1 MEKPQGFLFTV
12 WQCSI
17 LFGHRRQCLF
27 RLRALPQEETV
38 WMKEKIT
45 GRRRPAAQGR
55 RHPQIPGV
63 SRQRRRPSG
72 APGPRNRLRQRRS
85 SAPVRRERQRPNAVS
100 ARRTHRKPSAV
111 PDRKKR
117 QRPSAALLRKKEQ
130 PPSVLRRTEA
140 SGSRLRRQP
149 SLRVRRKPRGKI
161 SRGGQPPAR
170 SGGRSSKRRLRKRG
184 RHQTGGKSRRSPPGN
199 RRRPGKR
206 LAPSSSRMIF
216 PAKSGLTETAS
227 PKRSPPLPFWARQF
241 QPRLSKAPQN
251 AERDWSVRESGQS
264 GTPGSLCP
272 R

>member
-1 MEKPQGFLFTV
+1 
-12 WQCSI
+12 
-17 LFGHRRQCLF
+17 
-27 RLRALPQEETV
+27 
-38 WMKEKIT
+38 MKEKIT

-63 SRQRRRPSG
+63 SRQRRHPSA
-72 APGPRNRLRQRRS
+72 APGPRNRLRQCRS
-85 SAPVRRERQRPNAVS
+85 IAPVRRERQRPSAVP
-100 ARRTHRKPSAV
+100 ARRTNRNPSAV

-117 QRPSAALLRKKEQ
+117 QRQNAALVRKKER
-130 PPSVLRRTEA
+130 PPSVLRRTET
-140 SGSRLRRQP
+140 SGSRLRLQP
-149 SLRVRRKPRGKI
+149 GLRVRRKPWGKI
-161 SRGGQPPAR
+161 SRDGQTPAR
-170 SGGRSSKRRLRKRG
+170 SGDRSSKRRLRKRG

-227 PKRSPPLPFWARQF
+227 PKRNLPLLFWVRQF
-241 QPRLSKAPQN
+241 RPRPSKAPQN
-251 AERDWSVRESGQS
+251 AEQDWSVRESGQS

>member
-1 MEKPQGFLFTV
+1 
-12 WQCSI
+12 
-17 LFGHRRQCLF
+17 
-27 RLRALPQEETV
+27 
-38 WMKEKIT
+38 MKEKIT
-45 GRRRPAAQGR
+45 GRRHPAAQDR

-63 SRQRRRPSG
+63 SRQRRHPSA
-72 APGPRNRLRQRRS
+72 APGPRNCLRRCRS
-85 SAPVRRERQRPNAVS
+85 SAPIRRERQRPNA
-100 ARRTHRKPSAV
+100 
-111 PDRKKR
+111 
-117 QRPSAALLRKKEQ
+117 ALVRKKER

-140 SGSRLRRQP
+140 SGSRLRLQP

-227 PKRSPPLPFWARQF
+227 PKRSPPLPFWVRQF
-241 QPRLSKAPQN
+241 RPRLSKAPQN
-251 AERDWSVRESGQS
+251 AERDWNVRESGQS